1 MAVQSLQWSHGSL
14 RILDQTRLPA
24 ETVHL
29 LLERWQDVVEAVQKL
44 RVRGAPAIGV
54 AGAYGVV
61 LAAQEYAG
69 LAPEEFWPRLGR
81 AARKIAQA
89 RPTAVNLG
97 WAVERTMRAAEG
109 AEQPAEALLR
119 LQAEAEA
126 IHRED
131 AAANER
137 IGKHGAALIPRNAT
151 VLTHCNT
158 GSLATCGIGT
168 ALGIVRTAWAQGR
181 VERVIA
187 TETRPLLQGARLTA
201 WELGQDGI
209 PVTLIVD
216 GAAAHVM
223 RQDGVAAV
231 IVGADRIAANGDVAN
246 KIGTY
251 GVALA
256 ASRHGIPFY
265 VASPVSTIDV
275 ATPTGADIPIETRSA
290 SEVMMF
296 GGAAVAPESVDAL
309 NLAFD
314 VTPAD
319 LVSAIITERGV
330 ARPPY
335 EPTLRAWTKREKR
348 LDSFGSDGVP

>member
-24 ETVHL
+24 ETAHL

-44 RVRGAPAIGV
+44 RVRGAPAIGI

-69 LAPEEFWPRLGR
+69 LAPEEFWPRLDR

-97 WAVERTMRAAEG
+97 WAVERTIRAGEG
-109 AEQPAEALLR
+109 VEQPGEALLR

-137 IGKHGAALIPRNAT
+137 IGQHGAALIPRNST

-158 GSLATCGIGT
+158 GSLATSGIGT
-168 ALGIVRTAWAQGR
+168 ALGVVRTAWAQGR
-181 VERVIA
+181 VERVIV

-201 WELGQDGI
+201 WELAQDRI
-209 PVTLIVD
+209 PMTLIVD

-223 RQDGVAAV
+223 RQGGVAAV

-246 KIGTY
+246 KVGTY
-251 GVALA
+251 SLAVLARAHGV
-256 ASRHGIPFY
+256 PFY
-265 VASPVSTIDV
+265 VAAPVSTVDLE
-275 ATPTGADIPIETRSA
+275 TPTGADIPIEERA
-290 SEVMMF
+290 GEEVAF
-296 GGAAVAPESVDAL
+296 FAGVATAPAGVAVSNP
-309 NLAFD
+309 AFD
-314 VTPAD
+314 VTPAE
-319 LVSAIITERGV
+319 LVTAIVTEAGV
-330 ARPPY
+330 VRPPY
-335 EPTLRAWTKREKR
+335 GPGLRNVK
-348 LDSFGSDGVP
+348 GHCG